1 MTAKKSQFDVAGIGN
16 AIVDVLAHADDIF
29 LEDNGLNKG
38 AMTLIDAARA
48 AELYEAMG
56 PAMEV
61 SGGSAANTLVALAS
75 LGGHG
80 AFIGKVRND
89 QLGGIFRHDIQA
101 AGVAFDTPAA
111 SSGPPTA
118 RCLIFVTPDAQRTM
132 QTYLGACVDLSPGDI
147 DEKMVAAAKVTYLE
161 GYLWDPPQAKQAFL
175 KAAEIAHK
183 AGRKVALSLSDP
195 FCVER
200 HRSEFRD
207 LVAKHVDILF
217 ANEHEI
223 QSLFETELF
232 RRRVS
237 TCARDVRRRG
247 ADAKRE
253 GLGDRKRRG
262 GPHHRRHAD
271 GRGGRQH
278 RCGGRLRRGIS
289 LRSDPGIRSCPLRPP
304 GKSCRRRNHQPFRR
318 PAGKLAGRTRGGAFA
333 VNGSRSRAFGMPKNL
348 IGRWASAAA
357 VYKDRRILAI
367 LLMGFS
373 SGLPLALVGATLGVR
388 LAEEQVS
395 LTTIGFF
402 ALTGIAYNIKFLW
415 APVMDRSPFPF
426 LTRQFGRRRGWA
438 LATQAALIAAI
449 IFLGNSDPFS
459 SAGLT
464 ALAAVLVAFCS
475 ASQDIVIDALRVDL
489 LAENEQGAGAA
500 ATQFGW
506 RIGALVSGA
515 GALYA
520 ASFGGWR
527 FAYDLMAA
535 FVLIGVAAVLSVAEP
550 ARGQDELTKHAR
562 GFGEWLQHAV
572 IDPFADFMSRHPY
585 VPILIFVVLY
595 KFGDALTG
603 VMSSPFYVA
612 MGFTKIEIAN
622 ISKIFGTIAT
632 VLGVFFGGSLVY
644 RLGALRSLLICGVA
658 QMLSNAMFAVQ
669 AMAGHNP
676 ALLIL
681 DDRC

>member
-1 MTAKKSQFDVAGIGN
+1 M
-16 AIVDVLAHADDIF
+16 
-29 LEDNGLNKG
+29 
-38 AMTLIDAARA
+38 R
-48 AELYEAMG
+48 
-56 PAMEV
+56 
-61 SGGSAANTLVALAS
+61 
-75 LGGHG
+75 
-80 AFIGKVRND
+80 
-89 QLGGIFRHDIQA
+89 
-101 AGVAFDTPAA
+101 
-111 SSGPPTA
+111 
-118 RCLIFVTPDAQRTM
+118 
-132 QTYLGACVDLSPGDI
+132 
-147 DEKMVAAAKVTYLE
+147 
-161 GYLWDPPQAKQAFL
+161 
-175 KAAEIAHK
+175 
-183 AGRKVALSLSDP
+183 
-195 FCVER
+195 
-200 HRSEFRD
+200 
-207 LVAKHVDILF
+207 
-217 ANEHEI
+217 
-223 QSLFETELF
+223 
-232 RRRVS
+232 
-237 TCARDVRRRG
+237 
-247 ADAKRE
+247 
-253 GLGDRKRRG
+253 
-262 GPHHRRHAD
+262 
-271 GRGGRQH
+271 
-278 RCGGRLRRGIS
+278 
-289 LRSDPGIRSCPLRPP
+289 
-304 GKSCRRRNHQPFRR
+304 
-318 PAGKLAGRTRGGAFA
+318 
-333 VNGSRSRAFGMPKNL
+333 KNL
-348 IGRWASAAA
+348 IQRWASAAA

-367 LLMGFS
+367 LFMGFS

-562 GFGEWLQHAV
+562 DFGEWLQHAV
-572 IDPFADFMSRHPY
+572 IDPFVDFMSRHPY
-585 VPILIFVVLY
+585 VPILLFVVLY

-681 DDRC
+681 TIGAENIAGGMNAAAFVAYLSSLCNASFTATQYALLSSLAAVPRTFLSSFGGWLAEHLGWMHFFLTSAAAAIPGLALLLWLMRRQGLSALVPARH